1 MGRAVIFSL
10 LLLAAAVFA
19 FAAGEK
25 YTRGVGVYPGN
36 PDEDSAPLLV
46 PGTSTYRNLALHR
59 PAYHSSSYDYNL
71 TAQLVTDGIIE
82 TKRDVSTSRP
92 ALPRWLVTTLSTTG
106 VARKHER
113 EFLFDHNEYSN
124 VTLDGPE
131 GWMQFELA
139 GGDAP
144 VQIDRIDFEARFRA
158 PTRPRETGEQP
169 GPPPAT
175 PQSSPGEWTCTVL
188 GSDDGQNWTE
198 VGRAA
203 DALPAPPK
211 PVLFGPTGSLVKA
224 SVQLTAPSRN
234 RIHRIVLKSSGE
246 GSWIINEIGLFNG
259 NQAVEA
265 GGPYHFTSAWMPE
278 GEGEEWVYVDLGAR
292 CTFDRIVLHWIRAPR
307 SYEIQV
313 SDDASAWKGPA
324 LDSFIRST
332 DGEGNGLEKEDMKPG
347 LGFSLT
353 AAQPI
358 QARYVRVLTKN
369 AGGECILS
377 ELEVYGRGGV
387 VGRPAAKPALAA
399 HKRGGLNLGGLTWR
413 LQRGSL
419 VDADG
424 VALSKTGFQD
434 SGWILATVP
443 ATVLSSYWNI
453 GALQDPN
460 YGDNQFMISDSFFY
474 ADFWYRTEFDAPRS
488 LRGRRVWLNLDGINW
503 KAEVFLNGEKVGR
516 VDGGFMR
523 GLFDVTGQIRE
534 KNALAIKIE
543 KNATPGSMKQKTLE
557 TAGLNGGALGADNP
571 TYHASIGWDWI
582 PTVRGRNAGIWN
594 DVYLTASG
602 PVTIADPF
610 IQTTLPLPD
619 TSQAEVKIEAAL
631 RNSEVRPVSGFLRGR
646 FGEVAF
652 EQPVTIEAG
661 SVKTVALDPSTHPAL
676 RLKNPRLWWPNGYGA
691 QNLYDVELRFETGGA
706 TSDSKSFR
714 TGVRQFTYSEEGG
727 VLKIWINGRRF
738 VARGGN
744 WGFPET
750 NLRYRAREYDVAIRL
765 HKDMNFTMIRN
776 WVGQTG
782 DEELYE
788 ACDRHGIV
796 IWQDFWLA
804 NPVDGPDPSD
814 NDLFLSNAKDFV
826 QRIRNHPSVGLYCGR
841 NEGNPPKPIDDG
853 IRQMLPQVHP
863 GLHYISNSAWGVVSG
878 GGPYA
883 VQTPKYYFKNRATP
897 KLHSEL
903 GMPNIVTVDS
913 LRQMMPES
921 GRWPRGLHWGL
932 HDFNLHSNVRI
943 SGLVS
948 MMDKSWGG
956 ADNADDWVTVAQF
969 INYDGYRAI
978 FEAQSKNRMGI
989 LLWMSHPAWPSFV
1002 WQTYDYYFDPTAGYF
1017 GSKKGSEP
1025 LHIQWNASTDNIEVV
1040 NYNAGNAPGL
1050 TAKVEILNIDGS
1062 VRWEKSAS
1070 VDSTEDSVVPVTPL
1084 EFPAGLSPVH
1094 FIRLKLTRGNA
1105 AVSENFYWR
1114 AAEEGNYQAL
1124 RSLPKVKLDAA
1135 TKVQRRGDRW
1145 ILKTEL
1151 KNPSKDPA
1159 LMVRLKAVRAKNGDR
1174 ILPAFFSDNFV
1185 CLMPGERRS
1194 IEVQLDNADTRGETP
1209 GIAIDGFNVAR

>member
-1 MGRAVIFSL
+1 
-10 LLLAAAVFA
+10 
-19 FAAGEK
+19 
-25 YTRGVGVYPGN
+25 
-36 PDEDSAPLLV
+36 
-46 PGTSTYRNLALHR
+46 
-59 PAYHSSSYDYNL
+59 
-71 TAQLVTDGIIE
+71 
-82 TKRDVSTSRP
+82 
-92 ALPRWLVTTLSTTG
+92 
-106 VARKHER
+106 
-113 EFLFDHNEYSN
+113 
-124 VTLDGPE
+124 
-131 GWMQFELA
+131 
-139 GGDAP
+139 
-144 VQIDRIDFEARFRA
+144 
-158 PTRPRETGEQP
+158 
-169 GPPPAT
+169 
-175 PQSSPGEWTCTVL
+175 
-188 GSDDGQNWTE
+188 
-198 VGRAA
+198 
-203 DALPAPPK
+203 
-211 PVLFGPTGSLVKA
+211 VKA
-224 SVQLTAPSRN
+224 SVQLPAASRN
-234 RIHRIVLKSSGE
+234 RVHRIVLKSTGQ
-246 GSWIINEIGLFNG
+246 GSWIVNDIGLFNG
-259 NQAVEA
+259 IQSVEA
-265 GGPYHFTSAWMPE
+265 GGPYRFTSAWMPE
-278 GEGEEWVYVDLGAR
+278 GKAEEWVYVDLGAR
-292 CTFDRIVLHWIRAPR
+292 CTFDRVVLHWIRAPR
-307 SYEIQV
+307 SHEIQV
-313 SDDASAWKGPA
+313 SDDASVWKNIGA
-324 LDSFIRST
+324 AVHESNVAGAT
-332 DGEGNGLEKEDMKPG
+332 EDTKLP
-347 LGFSLT
+347 
-353 AAQPI
+353 QPV
-358 QARYVRVLTKN
+358 QGRYFRVLTRN
-369 AGGECILS
+369 AEGCILS
-377 ELEVYGRGGV
+377 EMEVYGRGGLV
-387 VGRPAAKPALAA
+387 AQPAAKPAITG
-399 HKRGGLNLGGLTWR
+399 HERGGLDLGGLTWR
-413 LQRGSL
+413 LQRDSL
-419 VDADG
+419 VNADG
-424 VALSKTGFQD
+424 AALSKTGFQD

-474 ADFWYRTEFDAPRS
+474 ADFWYRTEFEAPRS

-503 KAEVFLNGEKVGR
+503 KAEVFLNGGKVGR

-523 GLFDVTGQIRE
+523 GLFDVTGRIRD
-534 KNALAIKIE
+534 KNALAIRIE

-602 PVTIADPF
+602 PVTIEDPF
-610 IQTTLPLPD
+610 VQTTLPLPD
-619 TSQAEVKIEAAL
+619 TSQADVRIETAL
-631 RNSEVRPVSGFLRGR
+631 KNADAKPVSGVLRGR
-646 FGEVAF
+646 FGEAAF
-652 EQPVTIEAG
+652 ELPVTIEAD
-661 SVKTVALDPSTHPAL
+661 SVKTLVLDPSIHPAL

-691 QNLYDVELRFETGGA
+691 QDLYDVELKFEMGGA
-706 TSDSKSFR
+706 TSDSKSFQ

-727 VLKIWINGRRF
+727 ALRIWINGRRF
-738 VARGGN
+738 VGRGGN

-782 DEELYE
+782 DEELFE

-814 NDLFLSNAKDFV
+814 NDLFLRNAKDFV

-841 NEGNPPKPIDDG
+841 NEGEPPKPIDDG

-883 VQTPKYYFKNRATP
+883 VQTPTYYFKNRATP

-903 GMPNIVTVDS
+903 GMPNIVTIDS

-921 GRWPRGLHWGL
+921 DRWPRGLHWGL

-956 ADNADDWVTVAQF
+956 ADNAEDWVTVAQF

-1025 LHIQWNASTDNIEVV
+1025 LHIQWNAATDNIEVV

-1070 VDSTEDSVVPVTPL
+1070 VDSADDSVVIVTPL
-1084 EFPAGLSPVH
+1084 EYPAGLSPVH
-1094 FIRLKLTRGNA
+1094 FIRLKLMRGSSI
-1105 AVSENFYWR
+1105 VSENFYWR

-1124 RSLPKVKLDAA
+1124 RSLPKVKVDAE
-1135 TKVQRRGDRW
+1135 TKVQRQGGRW

-1159 LMVRLKAVRAKNGDR
+1159 LMVRLKVVRAKGGDR

-1185 CLMPGERRS
+1185 CLMPGEQRS
-1194 IEVQLDNADTRGETP
+1194 VEVQLENADTRGESP
-1209 GIAIDGFNVAR
+1209 SIAIDGFNVAR